1 MPSTTV
7 AASTTI
13 ASSDAQNWRI
23 ILASQKLIEM
33 RVDEYGGLVLRQDNW
48 PDEDVEIYI
57 NGDYVDTFIDRLT
70 DVLGVPSVGRC
81 SS

>member
-1 MPSTTV
+1 MTTLS
-7 AASTTI
+7 STTI

-23 ILASQKLIEM
+23 ILAAQKLIEM

-48 PDEDVEIYI
+48 PDEDVEIYV
-57 NGDYVDTFIDRLT
+57 NADYLDMFIDRLT
-70 DVLGVPSVGRC
+70 DVCGVPSFPPR

>member
-1 MPSTTV
+1 MPSTTT

-13 ASSDAQNWRI
+13 ASSMEWRT
-23 ILASQKLIEM
+23 ILAMQRLIEFQI
-33 RVDEYGGLVLRQDNW
+33 DECGGLTLRQSCW

-57 NGDYVDTFIDRLT
+57 NGDYVDTFLDRLT